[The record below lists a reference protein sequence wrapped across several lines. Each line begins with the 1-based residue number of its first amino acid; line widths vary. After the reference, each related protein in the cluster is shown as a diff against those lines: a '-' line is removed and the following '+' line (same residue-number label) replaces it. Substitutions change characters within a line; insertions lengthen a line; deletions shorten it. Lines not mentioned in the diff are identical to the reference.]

1 MGERGSS
8 GRWCDSPHRKFTQS
22 VVDHRNTRQPTQL
35 FFFAQTADAILPD
48 GMDSLLPEVDDAAE
62 DKNRQPEGWV
72 DLGLQ
77 NLQVQ

>member
-1 MGERGSS
+1 
-8 GRWCDSPHRKFTQS
+8 
-22 VVDHRNTRQPTQL
+22 
-35 FFFAQTADAILPD
+35 
-48 GMDSLLPEVDDAAE
+48 MDSLLPEVDDAAE